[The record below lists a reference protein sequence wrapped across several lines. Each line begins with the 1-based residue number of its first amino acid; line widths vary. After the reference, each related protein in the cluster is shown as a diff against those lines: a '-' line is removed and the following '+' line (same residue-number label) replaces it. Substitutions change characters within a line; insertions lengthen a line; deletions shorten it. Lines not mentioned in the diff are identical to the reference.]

1 MNIVLIDFWS
11 LKSGGGAERVLSN
24 MANDLYKRG
33 HSVTVICCD
42 TYRTEPFYKFNKNI
56 KFVCLEK
63 KYKLPDN
70 IFLKIKK
77 EYLRLKGALDA
88 NKKDYFYI
96 TMEYKAILLEV
107 EEVLKIAKADVI
119 ISFEWR
125 SLILLNIFSNLRIPI
140 IAMIHTCAEL
150 YFNNSISE
158 IKLEAFRRSKCIQV
172 LLKSDV
178 AIVQKYCPNTMI
190 ECIPNYVPKIITD
203 NKIYNLQQDTHSI
216 TMVARINKDKQ
227 QLHLLQA
234 YNKIK
239 DKFKNWNIFFYGA
252 TSKNDVT
259 YEKKLFDFVEK
270 NDLKEKV
277 FFMGL
282 KENVISELVKHD
294 IFAFPSKYE
303 GLSMALIEAMSSG
316 LPAIGYKTSPGVN
329 ELIKDGY
336 NGFLCD
342 NNIDS
347 FANKLS
353 ILMQSQEIRE
363 EMGKNAANSM
373 EEFSANNILNKWEVL
388 INKIV
393 EEDKENEKF

>member
-1 MNIVLIDFWS
+1 MI
-11 LKSGGGAERVLSN
+11 
-24 MANDLYKRG
+24 
-33 HSVTVICCD
+33 TVVCCD
-42 TYRTEPFYKFNKNI
+42 DQKGDPFYKFAESVNFINLGNRENI
-56 KFVCLEK
+56 ALN
-63 KYKLPDN
+63 N
-70 IFLKIKK
+70 IFLKLRRELSRIIGNLNETKIDYYYIKTK
-77 EYLRLKGALDA
+77 YDA
-88 NKKDYFYI
+88 IVPKLNGI
-96 TMEYKAILLEV
+96 IREV
-107 EEVLKIAKADVI
+107 KPDVI
-119 ISFEWR
+119 IAFDWR
-125 SLILLNIFSNLRIPI
+125 SLILLNIFMKLDIPV
-140 IAMIHTCAEL
+140 IAMIHTYAKF
-150 YFNNSISE
+150 YFNDSISKL
-158 IKLEAFRRSKCIQV
+158 KLEAFKKSKCIQV
-172 LLKSDV
+172 LLKQDIELV
-178 AIVQKYCPNTMI
+178 KKYCPNTI
-190 ECIPNYVPKIITD
+190 VKYIPNYAPVILSKKLLND
-203 NKIYNLQQDTHSI
+203 SCSI
-216 TMVARINKDKQ
+216 VMVARINKNKQ

-239 DKFKNWNIFFYGA
+239 DKFPNWDIFFYGA
-252 TSKNDVT
+252 TSNNDIS
-259 YEKKLFDFVEK
+259 YKKELIDFVEK